1 MRSWD
6 AGYEKT
12 SECAVLSSCRVSDI
26 PTAAY
31 FLVWVSDHVGEPRL
45 VPGLNAAF
53 ATAEWDNG
61 AAFRTL
67 CNGQTVEELW
77 AAYLKSFDGD
87 RTAAPPARPT
97 EAARP

>member
-1 MRSWD
+1 MPRGW
-6 AGYEKT
+6 
-12 SECAVLSSCRVSDI
+12 LFSDI

-31 FLVWVSDHVGEPRL
+31 FLVWISDHVGEPRL

-77 AAYLKSFDGD
+77 AAYFKSFDGD

-97 EAARP
+97 ETARP